1 MKNIKQLLLISL
13 KKLTILMLVFSIGF
27 IHSIEFKID
36 VQATSITSNPFET
49 LDLSRAAR
57 IDQIQNTKTTT
68 SSSTYRANSVTKLDN
83 NQYFVKFKE
92 TVTLDVISRL
102 LTPYV
107 YNMLGSSKHRTFA
120 ISTNDYLGLE
130 TALSGLV
137 EYIEKESDIK
147 IAADA
152 NDQYQYLQWGLNAT
166 KVPDVWN
173 YSTSSN
179 DVAVCIIDTGL
190 TRSHNDLRSSNFRG
204 GVDYSNY
211 GQVFDDPDGHGTF
224 VAGIIGA
231 DTNNY
236 YGIAGIAYNS
246 YIVPLKIPLIGE
258 YFDTSKII
266 EAVYDAADGGCDVIN
281 MSLGGA
287 GYSATFNSAIQYA
300 YNQGSIIIAAAGNE
314 ADEGNPISYPASYNN
329 VISVGSV
336 DESLYHS
343 YFSNYNNYVDV
354 VAPGEDI
361 LSTDITGSYSYG
373 SGTSFSAPHVSG
385 IAALLKSVKPD
396 LTTNKFLDLIKT
408 TSQDLGTYGYD
419 NYYGYGLINV
429 QQMFNSL
436 FKPNTIQGV
445 SVKLDARSDLN
456 FAWVN
461 DAKANNYEIQVGIKG
476 NTTYSTYYEVDASP
490 VIRQY
495 INGNKYET
503 YKVRG
508 VHVFPNG
515 SKMYG
520 DYSTTLELLTPPTP
534 PNLIDVSTNNT
545 TKIIQW
551 QMMDGATG
559 YDVYRNGGLY
569 KSLPKEVTSL
579 QVGDMDSGVYYSYSI
594 RVKNG
599 LLQSRESNFVTLST
613 FLSAPLDFKID
624 STNYD
629 GFTFS
634 WTKKDSTEDLSYE
647 ILMSTDMNTGYKVVA
662 TTKES
667 SVSVK
672 GLTYD
677 KTYYFKLRAV
687 DSGDNIR
694 GLLTDQ
700 ISGKTALNSLNGFNA
715 SSPNAT
721 TVDLSWNA
729 VEGSA
734 GYEISY
740 SKGTSTTYT
749 ILRSVT
755 TLTTNHTG
763 LTANTTYNY
772 RVRAYRMS
780 GTTKI
785 FTGYSEIK
793 SVTTP
798 PVSPVLKIVS
808 KNINTLTLSWSAVPG
823 ATSYELFQDD
833 VLIQTLNSDVLSL
846 DVSSLELGISY
857 KFKLVALNG
866 ELRSAP
872 SVEVTGVPI
881 PSSVSNFKISDV
893 NFNRLSLSW
902 DSVEGADH
910 YDVYQG
916 TSSTG
921 VTTKVGSVTETSFS
935 TTSPLNFNTV
945 YYYKVIP
952 VTLNGVS
959 GTVSTIINGK
969 TAIKNPVDL
978 SVSSPNATTADLSW
992 SAVEG
997 AAGYEI
1003 SYSKGTSTTYTVLRS
1018 VTTLTTNH
1026 TALSLNTVFNY
1037 RIRAYRM
1044 AGTTKVYSGYSEVK
1058 SITTPPTAPVIKAVS
1073 KSIDTITVTWT
1084 KVVGATGYVLY
1095 VNGVETTV
1103 IPDGNTITTDVS
1115 GLNLGESY
1123 NFSLVAKNGELT
1135 SASSTIVKAIP
1146 IPSSVSNFKISDV
1159 NFNRLSLSWDSVEG
1173 ADHYDVYQG
1182 TSSTGV
1188 TTKVGSVT
1196 ETSFSTTSPLNF
1208 NTVYYYKVIPVT
1220 LNGVSG
1226 TVSTII
1232 NGKTAIKN
1240 PLNLTVDFVS
1250 RTSAILNWSS
1260 IEGATGYE
1268 VYYAKE
1274 ASNTYTLLKTVTTNS
1289 MTHSNI
1295 IHLVNNKYKVRAY
1308 RMVGTTKYYSSFSDI
1323 KEYRYVELHGI
1334 YFKDGIGLILELN
1347 ESANLGVFY
1356 MPLNATNVDFTYTS
1370 SDSTIVSVD
1379 ENGNVTAHS
1388 YGNAIITVTNI
1399 EGVSGEIEVTVQ

>member
-969 TAIKNPVDL
+969 TAIKNP
-978 SVSSPNATTADLSW
+978 
-992 SAVEG
+992 
-997 AAGYEI
+997 
-1003 SYSKGTSTTYTVLRS
+1003 
-1018 VTTLTTNH
+1018 
-1026 TALSLNTVFNY
+1026 
-1037 RIRAYRM
+1037 
-1044 AGTTKVYSGYSEVK
+1044 
-1058 SITTPPTAPVIKAVS
+1058 
-1073 KSIDTITVTWT
+1073 
-1084 KVVGATGYVLY
+1084 
-1095 VNGVETTV
+1095 
-1103 IPDGNTITTDVS
+1103 
-1115 GLNLGESY
+1115 
-1123 NFSLVAKNGELT
+1123 
-1135 SASSTIVKAIP
+1135 
-1146 IPSSVSNFKISDV
+1146 
-1159 NFNRLSLSWDSVEG
+1159 
-1173 ADHYDVYQG
+1173 
-1182 TSSTGV
+1182 
-1188 TTKVGSVT
+1188 
-1196 ETSFSTTSPLNF
+1196 
-1208 NTVYYYKVIPVT
+1208 
-1220 LNGVSG
+1220 
-1226 TVSTII
+1226 
-1232 NGKTAIKN
+1232 
-1240 PLNLTVDFVS
+1240 LNLTVDFVS